1 MTVANMLSMMG
12 IYLNDLEEIDYPP
25 AVKYGLLNQGQDR
38 TVQLLKRYVMFDL
51 DCSETDIDIS
61 TDGSYDT
68 TDLTDTLYQGVLG
81 IDGLRLT
88 DGEFSHKISFDEFQK
103 FTDLDRTFTTDF
115 PVHYFRGDT
124 VYVNP
129 YEDQTID
136 IYYRKALTTM
146 TSSVECALSA
156 HSHEIVL
163 GLSLETLVDLS
174 PAAARAYNNAMRLVK
189 DFEDNYSPSDSIKDA
204 TFYNHL
210 DHGNANR
217 NFLTR

>member
-1 MTVANMLSMMG
+1 MLSMMG
-12 IYLNDLEEIDYPP
+12 IYLNDIPEKEYTNAFKLE
-25 AVKYGLLNQGQDR
+25 LLNQGQDSAVTR
-38 TVQLLKRYVMFDL
+38 LKRYIMSDL

-68 TDLTDTLYQGVLG
+68 TDLTDTLYRGFLG

-88 DGEFSHKISFDEFQK
+88 DGEFSHKISFDEFK
-103 FTDLDRTFTTDF
+103 KLTDLDRTFTTDF
-115 PVHYFRGDT
+115 PVHYFRGDI

-136 IYYRKALTTM
+136 IYYREELTTI
-146 TSSVECALSA
+146 TNAVECALSA
-156 HSHEIVL
+156 HFHEIIL
-163 GLSLETLVDLS
+163 GLSLETLVDVS
-174 PAAARAYNNAMRLVK
+174 PAATRAYNKAMRLVE
-189 DFEDNYSPSDSIKDA
+189 DLEDNYPPSDSIKDA

-217 NFLTR
+217 NFLAR